1 MKHTLKE
8 WRGRNPYLKT
18 GKSQVGVFV
27 FMLAA
32 GRTKKTPK
40 YVREYWAHGPM
51 QGKEPEA
58 YSGTYYAK
66 EKQRRTR
73 ERQKD
78 STTKTLERKAKKVL
92 RTINRSTGGER

>member
-1 MKHTLKE
+1 M
-8 WRGRNPYLKT
+8 
-18 GKSQVGVFV
+18 
-27 FMLAA
+27 FMVAA
-32 GRTKKTPK
+32 RRTKKTPK

-92 RTINRSTGGER
+92 RTINSSTGGER